1 MKTTI
6 LLAGILL
13 SMVPLK
19 AQQNEK
25 FTGAMLVALEQ
36 SKTAQTLE
44 DFQDLVNR
52 FTRIAEAEKSEWTAW
67 YYAAFYNL
75 VINFQETAPDRKE
88 QYISM
93 AQQQIENGLKVKPEE
108 TEFLVVQVMSYYA
121 EMAIDPTKGMTLFGE
136 ANALLSQAKLIN
148 PDNPRIYLEE
158 AEAIYHM
165 PVEFGGG
172 KEKALPLLLLAREKF
187 DKFVPA
193 DQLSPAWGKDRCET
207 LLQGIESNN

>member
-13 SMVPLK
+13 SMIPLK

-44 DFQDLVNR
+44 DFQDLANR

-75 VINFQETAPDRKE
+75 VLNFQETAPDRKE
-88 QYISM
+88 QYISQ
-93 AQQQIENGLKVKPEE
+93 AQQQIETGLKVKPEE
-108 TEFLVVQVMSYYA
+108 SEFLVIRVMSYYA

-136 ANALLSQAKLIN
+136 ANALLSQAKSIN

-172 KEKALPLLLLAREKF
+172 KEKALPILLLAKEKF

-193 DQLSPAWGKDRCET
+193 DQLSPDWGKDRCET

>member
-1 MKTTI
+1 MKTTF

-13 SMVPLK
+13 SMIPVK

-44 DFQDLVNR
+44 DFQDLANR

-75 VINFQETAPDRKE
+75 VLNFQETAPDRKE
-88 QYISM
+88 RYISQ
-93 AQQQIENGLKVKPEE
+93 AQQQIETGLKIKPEE
-108 TEFLVVQVMSYYA
+108 TEFLVIRVMSYYA

-136 ANALLSQAKLIN
+136 ANALLSQAKSIN

-165 PVEFGGG
+165 PAEFGGG
-172 KEKALPLLLLAREKF
+172 KEKALPILLLAKEKF

-193 DQLSPAWGKDRCET
+193 DQLSPDWGKDRCET

>member
-6 LLAGILL
+6 LLTGILL
-13 SMVPLK
+13 SMIPLK

-36 SKTAQTLE
+36 SKTAKTLE
-44 DFQDLVNR
+44 DFQDLANR

-93 AQQQIENGLKVKPEE
+93 AQQQIETGLKVKPEE
-108 TEFLVVQVMSYYA
+108 TEFLVIQVMSYYA

-136 ANALLSQAKLIN
+136 ANALLSQAKSIN

-193 DQLSPAWGKDRCET
+193 DQLSPDWGKDRCET
-207 LLQGIESNN
+207 LLQGIEGNN

>member
-13 SMVPLK
+13 SMIPVK

-25 FTGAMLVALEQ
+25 FTGAMLIALEQ

-44 DFQDLVNR
+44 DFQDLANR
-52 FTRIAEAEKSEWTAW
+52 FTRIAEAEMSEWTAW

-75 VINFQETAPDRKE
+75 VLNFQETAPDRKE
-88 QYISM
+88 RYISL
-93 AQQQIENGLKVKPEE
+93 AQQQIETGLKVKPEE
-108 TEFLVVQVMSYYA
+108 TEFLVIQVMSYYA

-136 ANALLSQAKLIN
+136 ANALLSQAKSIN

-165 PVEFGGG
+165 PAEFGGG
-172 KEKALPLLLLAREKF
+172 KEKALPILLLAKEKF

-193 DQLSPAWGKDRCET
+193 DQLVSGLGERP
-207 LLQGIESNN
+207 L